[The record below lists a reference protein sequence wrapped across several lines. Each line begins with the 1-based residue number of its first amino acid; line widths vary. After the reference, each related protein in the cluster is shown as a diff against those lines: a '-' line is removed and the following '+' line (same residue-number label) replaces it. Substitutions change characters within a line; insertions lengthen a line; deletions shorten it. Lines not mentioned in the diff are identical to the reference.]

1 MDLLND
7 YKGEPKEL
15 FEKWFEHAKKI
26 GIEKPEKFY
35 LASLGLD
42 DFPQVRTVLFKGF
55 VDNCFSFYTNYQ
67 SHKAKELAENP
78 NVSALFYWLKDD
90 MDHQIRV
97 CGSVRKMSKEKS
109 EEYFH
114 SRPRGSQ
121 IGAWASPQSEKI
133 SSREDLDK
141 KVQELEERF
150 AGKDIPLPEFWG
162 GYLIEAKSF
171 EFMILR
177 KDRLHDRFLY
187 KMLDGVWQRERLAP

>member
-7 YKGEPKEL
+7 FQGEPQEL
-15 FEKWFEHAKKI
+15 FQKWFDYASGL

-42 DFPQVRTVLFKGF
+42 QVPQVRTVLFKGF
-55 VDNCFSFYTNYQ
+55 VDNCFSFYTNYE
-67 SHKAKELAENP
+67 SHKAKEFTENP
-78 NVSALFYWLKDD
+78 KVSALFYWLKED

-97 CGSVRKMSKEKS
+97 TGSVKKMPKEQS
-109 EEYFH
+109 SEYFH

-121 IGAWASPQSEKI
+121 IGAWASPQSDVIE
-133 SSREDLDK
+133 SREQLDL
-141 KVQELEERF
+141 KVKELEERF
-150 AGKDIPLPEFWG
+150 SGKEIPLPEFWG
-162 GYLIEAKSF
+162 GYLIEAETY

-187 KMLDGVWQRERLAP
+187 EKTNGLWQRKRLAP